1 VCVSLSLSLSNVAPN
16 AEFDIGGGG
25 GVAEK
30 VVDRFFS
37 LSSNLMIINHIAV
50 SLLVAPFISSRP
62 ALMVADPDFPERL

>member
-1 VCVSLSLSLSNVAPN
+1 MCFFVSLSLSNVAPN
-16 AEFDIGGGG
+16 AEFDIGGG